1 MLCFELRRALRRA
14 ASCCAVSYRV
24 GPRRANPRQYVYKTL
39 DMPDCGTCRPTR
51 KLMMKPPGVIS
62 SVLSGSVEPSRM
74 KVEQEFLLS
83 CAVLRRAPSCRAAP
97 CCVWPRCAVPHGA
110 ASCCVGPRRAVCET
124 PPLTQTNN
132 VTVNSARRRRPSAA
146 GRGSAAPATS
156 CTSGSK
162 TAPALRVLHLQRS
175 RTSSRQMP
183 NSSCAACGNKTSEGH
198 KQSCPA
204 EKKNDQ
210 GVTRPST
217 AQTHRPGL

>member
-146 GRGSAAPATS
+146 GRPGLCRTCNVMHQRFEDCARAACASPATL
-156 CTSGSK
+156 K
-162 TAPALRVLHLQRS
+162 DIEQANA
-175 RTSSRQMP
+175 
-183 NSSCAACGNKTSEGH
+183 K
-198 KQSCPA
+198 
-204 EKKNDQ
+204 
-210 GVTRPST
+210 
-217 AQTHRPGL
+217 